1 MNLYNIW
8 VSFSEMSDKNI
19 YLFHDIQFLFL
30 ILNNDNHKYIGKWLT
45 AFKIIILAL
54 CLTPQQIVA
63 YI

>member
-19 YLFHDIQFLFL
+19 YLFHDIQFVLIYE
-30 ILNNDNHKYIGKWLT
+30 ILNNDNHKYINKWLT

-54 CLTPQQIVA
+54 YLTP
-63 YI
+63 